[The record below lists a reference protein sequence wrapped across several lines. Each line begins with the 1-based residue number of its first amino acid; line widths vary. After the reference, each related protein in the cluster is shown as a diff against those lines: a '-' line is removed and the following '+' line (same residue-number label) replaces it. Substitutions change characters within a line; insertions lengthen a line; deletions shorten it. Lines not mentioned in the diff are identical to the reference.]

1 MATSWIPQ
9 EYSNIVESYTKDI
22 QNLIEQYQQEN
33 NYYVES
39 NEESQSNKRKK
50 QR

>member
-9 EYSNIVESYTKDI
+9 EE
-22 QNLIEQYQQEN
+22 EYQKYKMEADKFIWDVVGN
-33 NYYVES
+33 N